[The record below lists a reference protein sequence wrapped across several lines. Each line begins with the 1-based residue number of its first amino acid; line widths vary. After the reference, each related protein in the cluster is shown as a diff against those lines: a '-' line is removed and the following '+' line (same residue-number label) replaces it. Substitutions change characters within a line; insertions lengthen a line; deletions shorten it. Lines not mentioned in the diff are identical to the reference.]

1 MMGKRLRREGGMEG
15 SERGGAAWG
24 PGEGQLSPR
33 GILSKLFPAKVGEGL
48 FYTSR
53 FSDTSL
59 LSCFIPI
66 GVVWYVM

>member
-1 MMGKRLRREGGMEG
+1 MEG
-15 SERGGAAWG
+15 LERGGAAW
-24 PGEGQLSPR
+24 EQNDGQLSPR
-33 GILSKLFPAKVGEGL
+33 GILSKLFPAKVGEGS

-66 GVVWYVM
+66 GVMWYVM